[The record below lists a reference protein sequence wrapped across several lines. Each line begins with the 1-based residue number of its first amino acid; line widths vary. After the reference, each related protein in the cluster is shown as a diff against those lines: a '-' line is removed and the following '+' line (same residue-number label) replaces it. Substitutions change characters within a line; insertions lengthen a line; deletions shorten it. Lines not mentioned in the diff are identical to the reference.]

1 MLPFQ
6 ISPKQRA
13 KFQPPIKQHPITL
26 MKMWDKE
33 DPANNKKELY
43 EAPPA
48 DLLLKKGGKK
58 KKFQAN

>member
-1 MLPFQ
+1 MLPFNN
-6 ISPKQRA
+6 PKQRA
-13 KFQPPIKQHPITL
+13 KFQPPIKQHPVSL
-26 MKMWDKE
+26 MKQWDKE
-33 DPANNKKELY
+33 NPADAKALY